1 MAVDHGF
8 ELQREGAECPS
19 RRRVVGDEIKTYCK
33 YFFNPLSSPFSSFL
47 QEGNGPY
54 CSFNCKHLAGPD
66 DEENNSAAIIAWA
79 SGIPLG
85 PAGIP
90 RGPPS
95 PPPSPPV
102 HSSSSSTYSF
112 SSSACRPPQ
121 LLRPHRPVP
130 PTLCM
135 TTPTTAAPPSSTIPI
150 QTSHKPLTCPSILS
164 LSEFKSIGNVSVLSG
179 ATEASLATPASANP
193 MPISASR
200 NKSFI
205 GSIASHVRSWVSP
218 SPAFLFSSQQ
228 KTSQSPPRVDTAKF
242 TVLSKK
248 HHLSPLKSKSPSYDD
263 DDDDNLPVCWMSST
277 VLVETNS
284 AFNQPK
290 HPRGRR
296 RTSEHNDDH
305 PSFRARGRKTSRA
318 VD

>member
-1 MAVDHGF
+1 MLDLRQTH
-8 ELQREGAECPS
+8 
-19 RRRVVGDEIKTYCK
+19 CK
-33 YFFNPLSSPFSSFL
+33 YLFFHRFSLPVLIVL

-66 DEENNSAAIIAWA
+66 DDENNSAAIIAWA

-90 RGPPS
+90 LGPHSPS
-95 PPPSPPV
+95 PPPPAPV

-135 TTPTTAAPPSSTIPI
+135 STPATAAPSSPTVPI
-150 QTSHKPLTCPSILS
+150 QTSHKPLTCPSILT
-164 LSEFKSIGNVSVLSG
+164 LSEFKSIGNLSFLSG
-179 ATEASLATPASANP
+179 ATEPSIATPASANP

-205 GSIASHVRSWVSP
+205 GCIASHVRSWVSP

-228 KTSQSPPRVDTAKF
+228 KTPPPPPPPRVDAAKF
-242 TVLSKK
+242 TVLSKS

-263 DDDDNLPVCWMSST
+263 DDADNLPVCWMSST
-277 VLVETNS
+277 VLLDTNS

-296 RTSEHNDDH
+296 RTSELSPRNDDH

>member
-1 MAVDHGF
+1 MDTDWCLTCDRH
-8 ELQREGAECPS
+8 
-19 RRRVVGDEIKTYCK
+19 T
-33 YFFNPLSSPFSSFL
+33 
-47 QEGNGPY
+47 EGNGPY

-66 DEENNSAAIIAWA
+66 DDENNSAAIIAWA
-79 SGIPLG
+79 AAIPLG
-85 PAGIP
+85 PAGTP
-90 RGPPS
+90 LGPPS
-95 PPPSPPV
+95 PTPTPPPV

-112 SSSACRPPQ
+112 STSACRPPQ

-135 TTPTTAAPPSSTIPI
+135 STPVTTAPPSPTLPI
-150 QTSHKPLTCPSILS
+150 QTFHKPLTCPSILT
-164 LSEFKSIGNVSVLSG
+164 LSKSIGNVSLLSA

-193 MPISASR
+193 MPISASC

-218 SPAFLFSSQQ
+218 LPALAFSSQQ
-228 KTSQSPPRVDTAKF
+228 KTPPPPPRVDTAKF

-263 DDDDNLPVCWMSST
+263 DNDNLPVCWMSST
-277 VLVETNS
+277 VLVDTKS
-284 AFNQPK
+284 AFNEPK

-296 RTSEHNDDH
+296 RASELSLRNDDH
-305 PSFRARGRKTSRA
+305 PSFRARGRKMSRA
-318 VD
+318 LD